1 MWYLIAAALLW
12 SASFGLIKGEMGVLA
27 PAYVAVARL
36 TVSALF
42 FAPLLR
48 LRRLPPRLCLQL
60 ALVGGL
66 QYGLMY
72 VCYINAYS
80 YLTVYQVVLLTI
92 LTPLYVT
99 LIDAALT
106 RRFSASFWGAT
117 LLAVLGAYV
126 IKGGEGWR
134 APAMRGIL
142 LMQASN
148 LAFAAGQLAYRRVM
162 GRVRVLQPET
172 GDRTIAGLLYV
183 GGALAAGAAWALGGQ
198 AVGSLLGWRQ
208 LGVLLYLGL
217 LPTGIGFLLWNKGAC
232 RVNAGTLAVMNN
244 AKIPIGIAV
253 TALCFPALRSPFE
266 WSLLAGGMLM
276 LLAVA
281 LTRRASVQPK

>member
-36 TVSALF
+36 TISALF

-48 LRRLPPRLCLQL
+48 LRRLPPRFALHL
-60 ALVGGL
+60 ALVGAL
-66 QYGLMY
+66 QYGIMY
-72 VCYINAYS
+72 VCYINAYR
-80 YLTVYQVVLLTI
+80 YLTVYQLVLLTI

-99 LIDAALT
+99 LIDAAMR
-106 RRFSASFWGAT
+106 RRFRGGFWVAAG
-117 LLAVLGAYV
+117 LAVLGAYV

-148 LAFAAGQLAYRRVM
+148 LAFAAGQLAYRGVM
-162 GRVRVLQPET
+162 GRLRALQPQT
-172 GDRTIAGLLYV
+172 PDIGLAGLLYV
-183 GGALAAGAAWALGGQ
+183 GGALAAGMAWALGGCP
-198 AVGSLLGWRQ
+198 VGEVLGWRQ
-208 LGVLLYLGL
+208 LGVLLYLGI
-217 LPTGIGFLLWNKGAC
+217 LPTGLGFLLWNKGAC

-253 TALCFPALRSPFE
+253 TALCFPTLRSPFE
-266 WSLLAGGMLM
+266 WSLVTGGGLMLM
-276 LLAVA
+276 AVL
-281 LTRRASVQPK
+281 LTRRAR